1 MQPLLCTLP
10 VMSVTTIFY
19 AWNIYRHGLV
29 EQKRRRLC
37 ERVAYM
43 LWVASDHAA

>member
-1 MQPLLCTLP
+1 MQPLVTALP

-19 AWNIYRHGLV
+19 AWNIYRRALLAQRH
-29 EQKRRRLC
+29 QRLC

-43 LWVASDHAA
+43 LWTASNFAA